1 MESDLPQ
8 PDRDRLSV
16 LAALVL
22 ITYTLLR
29 LVTLPTM
36 ATEFSILGIL
46 FRFVI
51 NTRLVMLT
59 LAAGLTSAGAA
70 WLMRSHPKSDFKPSV
85 LEHMVI
91 PGLAALGLGSIL
103 SRAPEGGT
111 LWIGLAV
118 AAVLLIGLL
127 SAEFVALDA
136 EDPRYGMASLGLRFL
151 AYLLLVGSL
160 FALRAT
166 GLRAAFAVP
175 IVLVA
180 TTVVAWRLLKL
191 SVPHASTWIYAGLI
205 GGIVAQLA
213 WALHYWPTPPIE
225 GALIL
230 GLGAYVGVEV
240 VQANLQEGI
249 SRSHAIE
256 LAVVAGV
263 ALAAIL
269 IFA

>member
-1 MESDLPQ
+1 
-8 PDRDRLSV
+8 
-16 LAALVL
+16 
-22 ITYTLLR
+22 
-29 LVTLPTM
+29 
-36 ATEFSILGIL
+36 
-46 FRFVI
+46 
-51 NTRLVMLT
+51 MLT

-70 WLMRSHPKSDFKPSV
+70 WLMRSHPKSDSKPSL
-85 LEHMVI
+85 LEHMMI

-103 SRAPEGGT
+103 SRAPEGAT

-166 GLRAAFAVP
+166 ALRAAFAVP

-180 TTVVAWRLLKL
+180 TTAVAWRLLKL
-191 SVPHASTWIYAGLI
+191 SVPHSSRWQYAGLI

-230 GLGAYVGVEV
+230 GLVAYVGVEV
-240 VQANLQEGI
+240 VQASLLEGI
-249 SRSHAIE
+249 TRSRAIE